1 MLKLLRRAL
10 APMPALYNQLYLY
23 KKSLPSNNPSYKHK
37 INILHLESN
46 TSTWARSSYLTRTP
60 AQGPSSCR
68 PLRLQVLPFWYAVK
82 PPRIHGAGVSALRGL
97 GGARGLPARRHH
109 VPVAGGPAHRRVHAR
124 CQYERHVGHHAS
136 PQTPPLHQR
145 QREDG

>member
-1 MLKLLRRAL
+1 MGKEFLPEADAGAWSLQL
-10 APMPALYNQLYLY
+10 PPATV
-23 KKSLPSNNPSYKHK
+23 
-37 INILHLESN
+37 E
-46 TSTWARSSYLTRTP
+46 
-60 AQGPSSCR
+60 
-68 PLRLQVLPFWYAVK
+68 LQVLPFWYAVK

-97 GGARGLPARRHH
+97 GGARGLPARRHD

-136 PQTPPLHQR
+136 PQTPPLHRR